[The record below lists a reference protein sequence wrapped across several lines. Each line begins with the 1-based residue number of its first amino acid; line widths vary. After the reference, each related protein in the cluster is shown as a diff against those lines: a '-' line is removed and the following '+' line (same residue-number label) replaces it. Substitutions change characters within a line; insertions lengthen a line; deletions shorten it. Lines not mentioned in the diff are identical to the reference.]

1 MIFFLLALLAVA
13 SVTDALIPLFFGVQW
28 IFIAIAAVIM
38 LAPVRSLWIIIIA
51 GVIADLFAGS
61 LVGATTIA
69 FAFGILGA
77 QRILRILD
85 PVLIV
90 SRAVA
95 GIVFV
100 FVSFFVTAAW
110 MFLSHLSGAH
120 LVNPIVVVAFLSFII
135 SAGIIIITAA
145 LFSLATLVFPF
156 LNKWYVTRA

>member
-100 FVSFFVTAAW
+100 FV
-110 MFLSHLSGAH
+110 
-120 LVNPIVVVAFLSFII
+120 
-135 SAGIIIITAA
+135 
-145 LFSLATLVFPF
+145 
-156 LNKWYVTRA
+156 